1 MLLTKLTEENKKR
14 FLNLSLYLVKADD
27 KFRDIE
33 KKLIDA
39 QCAEMGID
47 NNAYEPEFS
56 YEDICEIINT
66 SATNSEKKIMLIE
79 LISLALIDEDFDE
92 KEKQFIEKVR
102 NLLGIPQET
111 ADQAMSIVSNIIN
124 YTKTLENFIEW

>member
-1 MLLTKLTEENKKR
+1 MLLTKLTEENKKN
-14 FLNLSLYLVKADD
+14 FLNLSLYLVKADE
-27 KFRDIE
+27 KFKNIE
-33 KKLIDA
+33 KKLIDS

-47 NNAYEPEFS
+47 NNAYEPDCS

-66 SATNSEKKIMLIE
+66 SATNAEKKIMLIE

-111 ADQAMSIVSNIIN
+111 AEQAMSIVSNIIN
-124 YTKTLENFIEW
+124 YTKSLENFIDW